1 MSLELAAVVLFSQFK
16 LIGLKTS
23 AAASDANC
31 PAAKVMVSSAMVSS
45 VLAGLGEHLSTV
57 MIWGG
62 AVSNQSPIAATFSR
76 IVSRVLCFCELLSTV
91 IIWGG
96 AVSNHEELIPDL
108 VLPISLSLSTTH
120 SHPSAQK
127 FGVRSLA
134 PFDISGV
141 KNKNWKRNCRRK
153 NTRHL
158 RTQTLARTD
167 THLKNGTENRANN
180 VPQKRLG
187 EDKTLKW
194 AHKKTTR

>member
-1 MSLELAAVVLFSQFK
+1 VSLELAAVVLFSQFK

-23 AAASDANC
+23 AAAVAASDANC

-108 VLPISLSLSTTH
+108 VLPISLSLSLSLSNPTTH

-127 FGVRSLA
+127 CGVRSLA

-141 KNKNWKRNCRRK
+141 KNKNWK
-153 NTRHL
+153 
-158 RTQTLARTD
+158 TQPKTSAPFL
-167 THLKNGTENRANN
+167 G
-180 VPQKRLG
+180 VPQLPQ
-187 EDKTLKW
+187 EEHETPQNSNPS
-194 AHKKTTR
+194 

>member
-1 MSLELAAVVLFSQFK
+1 
-16 LIGLKTS
+16 
-23 AAASDANC
+23 
-31 PAAKVMVSSAMVSS
+31 MVSSAMVSS

-108 VLPISLSLSTTH
+108 VLPISLSLSLSLSLTLLLTPTRPH
-120 SHPSAQK
+120 RNVAYDLSLLLISQEWK
-127 FGVRSLA
+127 TRTEKRSRKPPHL
-134 PFDISGV
+134 FLGC
-141 KNKNWKRNCRRK
+141 RNCRRK
-153 NTRHL
+153 STRHL
-158 RTQTLARTD
+158 RTPTLARTN

-180 VPQKRLG
+180 VRQKRLG

-194 AHKKTTR
+194 AHKKTTC